1 MIRTELKI
9 CMSADFAAGSAWLI
23 LGEHAPGWIDEICK
37 WEIDQDTATI
47 VALPTNAHD
56 RRPLGALVICSPQ
69 REHSFG
75 VSPTALPFRRIG
87 ENLFVPAN
95 AQLSPLAE
103 LHEIEDIFHRQ
114 NIYVWHPNVGLVVAG
129 PEEQLTIPDLF
140 QTPEVSDW
148 LMNAGCAGTNWPSR
162 LISIELED
170 ELMQS
175 LESMMQTQRDG
186 IGERSNEID
195 QLEPLPEEG
204 SLNRTVESLKQS
216 IARMIGWVCSEDA
229 PQDSNQLKDT
239 AKNSVDINREPNAL
253 QRLIDSIV
261 YSMGSALPNGLLD
274 RIEGIKNWAD
284 NQLNDARDSNN
295 TELYRLKE
303 LLENNPDEGLKYAL
317 PINATGS
324 RGSAPGGLL
333 GRRKVDFDL
342 SRLDGNPAGSW
353 NMSYDLHFDLNQK
366 YRELARREIQLGRFR
381 RAAYIYGNLLSDYQS
396 AANTLKQGGHFRE
409 AAMLYQEKL
418 HSPLQAVECLK
429 LGGYYSNAITLF
441 ESLDKFEEAG
451 DLYAELEQLESAN
464 ECWARAANDCRD
476 KLEFVSAARIEC
488 DKIGDLDEAL
498 DTLRSAWPQS
508 QQAIA
513 CVKEGFRLMGEHGR
527 SDQAVEWVSEIE
539 DQFSLGNP
547 QVIEELSKVAKSYPD
562 RTVRDKAIE
571 TTYQLTAKT
580 LQSGQQVTV
589 GRILRSLGSIF
600 PADRLLQRDCQ
611 RYQNPI
617 RSKKTKRPVLP
628 TPNRRQQ
635 KIGAPQT
642 FDLDSTFIWL
652 QGVGTSDGYLVLGY
666 TKTHSCLH
674 QVNPG
679 SPPHSTRIER
689 YGREPTARLT
699 VGQHRAIA
707 VVRTGLHADAQ
718 ETYVTPDLFGG
729 EMKTCTLGTGLIN
742 SLTAGPRDSWLT
754 GRFATGSNYFL
765 IDHYDSD
772 SRLLGSYQIE
782 TPILASSLNMECLGG
797 QVFLGAGNQLIT
809 YDLVAERQI
818 STTDFESEIVHLAST
833 YWAVTPRLAVALERG
848 VRVLWLEM
856 ESDDR
861 LLCSEMESPHVL
873 FTKSGHLVVVAGNQ
887 CEIYHSSAG
896 QVHFVSKLEVPDF
909 QALMHGRQ
917 AGSFSLLTRSG
928 KVMEYSIR

>member
-23 LGEHAPGWIDEICK
+23 PGEHAPGWIDEICK

-47 VALPTNAHD
+47 VALPTSAHD

-284 NQLNDARDSNN
+284 NQLNDAKDPNN

-353 NMSYDLHFDLNQK
+353 NMSY
-366 YRELARREIQLGRFR
+366 
-381 RAAYIYGNLLSDYQS
+381 IYGNLLSDYHT

-418 HSPLQAVECLK
+418 NSLPQAAECLK
-429 LGGYYSNAITLF
+429 LGGYYSAAITLY
-441 ESLDKFEEAG
+441 EALGRFEEAG
-451 DLYAELEQLESAN
+451 DLYAELEQPESAS
-464 ECWARAANDCRD
+464 ECWARAANDYRD
-476 KLEFVSAARIEC
+476 RLDFVSAARIEC

-508 QQAIA
+508 QQAIS
-513 CVKEGFRLMGEHGR
+513 CLQEGFRLMGEHGR
-527 SDQAVEWVSEIE
+527 SEQAIEWVDEVENEFGIG
-539 DQFSLGNP
+539 Q
-547 QVIEELSKVAKSYPD
+547 A
-562 RTVRDKAIE
+562 KAIE
-571 TTYQLTAKT
+571 EIAKIAKRFPDRSVRERAIDTTFQMTAKN
-580 LQSGQQVTV
+580 LKSDQRIAAGQ
-589 GRILRSLGSIF
+589 ILRSLGSIF

-617 RSKKTKRPVLP
+617 RAKKPKAKATASSSTRVSF
-628 TPNRRQQ
+628 NVRQ
-635 KIGAPQT
+635 AST
-642 FDLDSTFIWL
+642 FDLSGDYTWW
-652 QGVGTSDGYLVLGY
+652 QGVGTSDGYLILG
-666 TKTHSCLH
+666 SGLAERRGCLL
-674 QVNPG
+674 QV
-679 SPPHSTRIER
+679 SE
-689 YGREPTARLT
+689 GRQFYETILEFGFCEALSWHLA
-699 VGQHRAIA
+699 VGQQGAMAA
-707 VVRTGLHADAQ
+707 VWTYDRHL
-718 ETYVTPDLFGG
+718 ETSHQAFMTPGRFGG
-729 EMKTCTLGTGLIN
+729 KMKIN
-742 SLTAGPRDSWLT
+742 DLEPDPIHGFTAGPHDTWMIGRYET
-754 GRFATGSNYFL
+754 GTDYFL
-765 IDHYDSD
+765 ISHHDSD
-772 SRLLGSYQIE
+772 FQLLGVFQIRTFGSSNQALLPMEYLYGRAFVGMGNRLL
-782 TPILASSLNMECLGG
+782 
-797 QVFLGAGNQLIT
+797 T
-809 YDLVAERQI
+809 YDLAAQKQI
-818 STTDFESEIVHLAST
+818 GTMTFESEVVRLAST
-833 YWAVTPRLAVALERG
+833 YWAVGLRLAIAFERG
-848 VRVLWLEM
+848 VRILWLEA
-856 ESDDR
+856 EGDER
-861 LLCSEMESPHVL
+861 LLCPEMESPHVL
-873 FTKSGHLVVVAGNQ
+873 FTKSGHLVIAAGNEA
-887 CEIYHSSAG
+887 EIYHSSAG
-896 QVHFVSKLEVPDF
+896 KMNFVNKLTVPDF
-909 QALMHGRQ
+909 LTLMLSRQ
-917 AGSFSLLTRSG
+917 AGGFALLTQSG
-928 KVMEYSIR
+928 KVMEYLIR